1 MAARIFFSSSA
12 VRPGAVNFFLNL
24 VEEVLVAIGTF
35 IDDVHQAH
43 DVAHAF
49 DMDAMAGVDRM
60 NQSGFRGD
68 FIDRKNVQPEEPVQG
83 EPETSQQQ
91 DGSAEQIDEVLSAQL
106 EEIGPI
112 TGWKL
117 LPENDRQAQDY
128 QQNKSN

>member
-1 MAARIFFSSSA
+1 
-12 VRPGAVNFFLNL
+12 
-24 VEEVLVAIGTF
+24 
-35 IDDVHQAH
+35 
-43 DVAHAF
+43 
-49 DMDAMAGVDRM
+49 MDAMAGIDRM
-60 NQSGFRGD
+60 NQSGFRSD
-68 FIDRKNVQPEEPVQG
+68 FIDGKDVQPEEPVQC

-106 EEIGPI
+106 DEIGPI